1 MSVLDKDYRIKLDIK
16 SGKVESEGIVFA
28 DKDRNVSN
36 IYIDF
41 LESGKKVDI
50 TGCSFIANIQK
61 PNTLITP
68 QILDIVDAL
77 NGVAELNLPVECT
90 IDDGYYEVEIEM
102 KNGEDISHSSKFR
115 YTVREALC
123 GEIDDTIVDDSNY
136 NLLIKL
142 VDNVRTVEE
151 YVQSNEEKRVV
162 NESDRISSEKARVEE
177 HANIMSEIDNKIVD
191 INNSK
196 DTLITNVDNK
206 LNEVDDRV
214 NSAISQGTIDLEVK
228 DARRGLDGKVYSCLA
243 ERLNQIE
250 NNPMVIW
257 ETVEG

>member
-41 LESGKKVDI
+41 LENGKKVDI

-68 QILDIVDAL
+68 QSLDIVDAS

-142 VDNVRTVEE
+142 VDNVSTLEQEVKSSEDLRIA
-151 YVQSNEEKRVV
+151 NE
-162 NESDRISSEKARVEE
+162 NNRISLEKIREEE
-177 HANIMSEIDNKIVD
+177 HVKRMTEFNNKIVD
-191 INNSK
+191 IDNSK
-196 DTLITNVDNK
+196 DTMITNVDNK
-206 LNEVDDRV
+206 LNEVDSRV
-214 NSAISQGTIDLEVK
+214 NSALSQGTIDLEVK
-228 DARRGLDGKVYSCLA
+228 DERRGLDGKVYSCLA
-243 ERLNQIE
+243 ERLNEIE
-250 NNPMVIW
+250 KNPMIIW

>member
-1 MSVLDKDYRIKLDIK
+1 MSILDKDYRIKLDIK
-16 SGKVESEGIVFA
+16 SGKVESEGIVFV

-36 IYIDF
+36 IYVDF
-41 LESGKKVDI
+41 LENGKNVDI

-68 QILDIVDAL
+68 QILDIVDAV
-77 NGVAELNLPVECT
+77 NGVAELNLPVECM

-142 VDNVRTVEE
+142 VDNVRTLEE
-151 YVQSNEEKRVV
+151 EVQSNEDVRKA
-162 NESDRISSEKARVEE
+162 NENNRIMSEKVRKEE
-177 HANIMSEIDNKIVD
+177 HASRMTEIDNKIVD

-214 NSAISQGTIDLEVK
+214 NFALSQQTIDLEVK

-243 ERLNQIE
+243 ERLNEIE
-250 NNPMVIW
+250 KNPMIIW